1 MDNTAFRISENDPNR
16 VVCEVLLHDEREEG
30 YFFDK
35 QFPSDTNLS
44 HLAEEARE
52 FIEEDI
58 ASHSVVFEGLRLNH
72 IIFFFFIMIP
82 RPPSSTLFPY
92 TTLFRS
98 KYKSLLNLLK
108 GR

>member
-58 ASHSVVFEGLRLNH
+58 ASHSVVFEGFCFDDLHSYHTSDGAVL
-72 IIFFFFIMIP
+72 IFKKLAI
-82 RPPSSTLFPY
+82 SSNGFT
-92 TTLFRS
+92 
-98 KYKSLLNLLK
+98 
-108 GR
+108 